1 MVCTYQ
7 LDTEAWGTAWMPAII
22 LFIWLALAWFTLH
35 QFVRS
40 LREALIGALL
50 ILACILVLI
59 TKFLSLWREATG
71 LA

>member
-1 MVCTYQ
+1 
-7 LDTEAWGTAWMPAII
+7 MPATI
-22 LFIWLALAWFTLH
+22 LFIWLALAWFTLY

-40 LREALIGALL
+40 LREAVIGALL